1 MARLEGGLAMA
12 RYLSNLPA
20 EVTSFV
26 GRREELREVKRL
38 LTTTRLL
45 TLTGSGGAGKTK
57 LALRAASDM
66 SRGFPDGA
74 WLVLLDSI
82 RDPLLVTQAVF
93 SALGVHDLS
102 AGVSLSSLT
111 DYLAGKRL
119 LLLLDNCEHL
129 LDGCAVLANA
139 LITSCPDLHVLATS
153 RQALGVAGEVRMV
166 VPPMSVPAEGEDTS
180 VQRLLGYDAVWLLS
194 ERAGAVI
201 PGFTVEASNAE
212 QVLLLCRKLDGIPL
226 ALELAA
232 VRLGSLSLEQLNRGL
247 ASELAILGT
256 ANRGAEGR
264 QQTLEATIGW
274 SYGLLDDQE
283 QLLWARLSVFA
294 GGFEEDAATQVC
306 SDARIPAGCV
316 AGLLGRLV
324 DRSILKRQLRDSG
337 PPRYWLLETMRQYG
351 RERLRERG
359 EQALTQQRHFD
370 WIRILGEAI
379 GAWDGR
385 QVALF
390 DRMHRERDNLW
401 AALDFCARQPA
412 DLAPVS
418 ELAQDLLPYWVSR
431 GPFGDVRRVL
441 TSLADLAQ
449 ENSVPR
455 ARLLWVAAI
464 MAMAVNDYDAC
475 ATLGEESL
483 SIGTATRDAEVVA
496 WALLVTSVPR
506 LSDGDLAGAK
516 ERAESAL
523 SLARLMRLDRVELDA
538 HNALCAIL
546 IAAGEVDR
554 AIELGERSVA
564 ISEERGESWCRGY
577 QLDFLARACWLRGDK
592 GKAEAL
598 AREAAVHKHAIDDRT
613 GLSMVLETLA
623 SMAAERGAHE
633 RAGIFLGSAQRVR
646 DSSSLSLVELH
657 RPQHEQT
664 ITAIVHGIGERAFDA
679 AFARGRAMTIEE
691 GMAFALEREPPSRP
705 AAAVRATPGTGLTRR
720 QLEIARLVADDLTN
734 RQIAARLFL
743 SERTVETHVTNILN
757 KLGLG
762 SRVQLARWTAE
773 EAGLVRAGSAS
784 PRCSG

>member
-1 MARLEGGLAMA
+1 MARLEGGHAMA
-12 RYLSNLPA
+12 RCLSNLPA

-57 LALRAASDM
+57 LAVRAAADM

-74 WLVLLDSI
+74 WLVMLDSI

-102 AGVSLSSLT
+102 AGLSLSSLT
-111 DYLAGKRL
+111 DYLSGKRL

-129 LDGCAVLANA
+129 LDGCAVLASA
-139 LITSCPDLHVLATS
+139 LITSCPDLHVLVTS

-247 ASELAILGT
+247 TSEPAILGT
-256 ANRGAEGR
+256 ANRGAESR

-306 SDARIPAGCV
+306 SDARIPARRI
-316 AGLLGRLV
+316 AGLLGKLV
-324 DRSILKRQLRDSG
+324 DKSILKRQLRDSG

-359 EQALTQQRHFD
+359 EQTLTQQRHFD

-379 GAWDGR
+379 GAWDDR

-401 AALDFCARQPA
+401 AALDFCVRQPA
-412 DLAPVS
+412 DVAAAS

-441 TSLADLAQ
+441 TSLADLAP
-449 ENSVPR
+449 EDSVPR

-464 MAMAVNDYDAC
+464 MAMAANDYEAC
-475 ATLGEESL
+475 AAFGEESL
-483 SIGTATRDAEVVA
+483 RIGTATRDAEVVG

-506 LSDGDLAGAK
+506 FSDGDLAGAK

-538 HNALCAIL
+538 HNTLCAIL
-546 IAAGEVDR
+546 IAAGEADR

-564 ISEERGESWCRGY
+564 MSEERGESWCRGY
-577 QLDFLARACWLRGDK
+577 QLDFLARARWLRGDR
-592 GKAEAL
+592 GKADAL

-623 SMAAERGAHE
+623 SMAAERGAHQ

-646 DSSSLSLVELH
+646 DSSSLNLVELH
-657 RPQHEQT
+657 RPQHERT
-664 ITAIVHGIGERAFDA
+664 ITAIVHGIGEKALDA
-679 AFARGRAMTIEE
+679 AFAQGRAMTIDE
-691 GMAFALEREPPSRP
+691 GVAFALEREPPSRP

-773 EAGLVRAGSAS
+773 EAGLGSVVPAG
-784 PRCSG
+784 RRG

>member
-1 MARLEGGLAMA
+1 LVRH
-12 RYLSNLPA
+12 LSNLPA

-26 GRREELREVKRL
+26 GRRQELREVKRL
-38 LTTTRLL
+38 LTATRLL

-57 LALRAASDM
+57 LAVRAAADM

-74 WLVLLDSI
+74 WLVMLDSI

-102 AGVSLSSLT
+102 AGLSLSSLT
-111 DYLAGKRL
+111 DYLSGKRL

-247 ASELAILGT
+247 TSELAILGT
-256 ANRGAEGR
+256 ANRGAESR

-306 SDARIPAGCV
+306 SDARIPDRCI
-316 AGLLGRLV
+316 AGLLGKLV
-324 DRSILKRQLRDSG
+324 EKSILKRQLRDSG

-359 EQALTQQRHFD
+359 EQTLTQQRHFD

-379 GAWDGR
+379 GAWDDR
-385 QVALF
+385 QIALF
-390 DRMHRERDNLW
+390 GRMHRERDNLW
-401 AALDFCARQPA
+401 AALDFCVRQPA
-412 DLAPVS
+412 DVAAAS

-441 TSLADLAQ
+441 TSLADLAP

-464 MAMAVNDYDAC
+464 MAMAANDYEAC
-475 ATLGEESL
+475 AAFGEESL
-483 SIGTATRDAEVVA
+483 RIGTATRDAEVVG

-506 LSDGDLAGAK
+506 FSDGDLAGAK

-523 SLARLMRLDRVELDA
+523 ALARLMRLDRVELDA
-538 HNALCAIL
+538 HNTLCAIL
-546 IAAGEVDR
+546 IAAGEANR

-564 ISEERGESWCRGY
+564 MSEERGESWCRGY
-577 QLDFLARACWLRGDK
+577 QLDFLARAYWLRGDM

-623 SMAAERGAHE
+623 SMAADRGADE

-664 ITAIVHGIGERAFDA
+664 ITAIVHGIGEKALDA
-679 AFARGRAMTIEE
+679 AFARGRAMTIDE
-691 GMAFALEREPPSRP
+691 GVAFALEREPPSRP
-705 AAAVRATPGTGLTRR
+705 AAAVRATQGTGLTRR

-773 EAGLVRAGSAS
+773 EAGLGSAV
-784 PRCSG
+784 PAGRRG

>member
-1 MARLEGGLAMA
+1 LVRH
-12 RYLSNLPA
+12 LSNLPA

-26 GRREELREVKRL
+26 GRRQELREVKRL

-57 LALRAASDM
+57 LAVRAAAEM

-82 RDPLLVTQAVF
+82 RDPFLVTQAVF
-93 SALGVHDLS
+93 SALGVHDQS
-102 AGVSLSSLT
+102 AGLSLSSLT

-129 LDGCAVLANA
+129 LDGCAVLASA
-139 LITSCPDLHVLATS
+139 LIASCQDLHVLATS

-180 VQRLLGYDAVWLLS
+180 VQRLLGCDAVWLLS
-194 ERAGAVI
+194 ERAAAVI

-256 ANRGAEGR
+256 ANRGAEAR

-306 SDARIPAGCV
+306 SDARIPARRI
-316 AGLLGRLV
+316 ADLLGELV
-324 DRSILKRQLRDSG
+324 DKSILKRQLRGSG

-359 EQALTQQRHFD
+359 EQTLTEQRHFD
-370 WIRILGEAI
+370 WIRGLGEAI
-379 GAWDGR
+379 GAWDNR

-412 DLAPVS
+412 GVAAAS
-418 ELAQDLLPYWVSR
+418 ELAQHLLPYWTSR
-431 GPFGDVRRVL
+431 GPYGDVRRVL
-441 TSLADLAQ
+441 TALTELAPED
-449 ENSVPR
+449 SVPH

-464 MAMAVNDYDAC
+464 MAMAANDYDTC
-475 ATLGEESL
+475 AEFGEESL
-483 SIGTATRDAEVVA
+483 RIGTAARDVEVVG
-496 WALLVTSVPR
+496 WALIVTSVPR
-506 LSDGDLAGAK
+506 FRDGDLAGAK

-523 SLARLMRLDRVELDA
+523 SLARLMGLDQVELDA
-538 HNALCAIL
+538 HNTLCTIL
-546 IAAGEVDR
+546 IAVGEIDR

-564 ISEERGESWCRGY
+564 LSDERGESWCRGY
-577 QLDFLARACWLRGDK
+577 QLDFLARAYWIRGDRD
-592 GKAEAL
+592 KAEAL
-598 AREAAVHKHAIDDRT
+598 AREAAVCKHAIDDRN

-623 SMAAERGAHE
+623 SMAADRGRHE
-633 RAGIFLGSAQRVR
+633 RAAILLGSAQRVR
-646 DSSSLSLVELH
+646 DSSSLTLIELY
-657 RPQHEQT
+657 RQQHERSVSIILQ
-664 ITAIVHGIGERAFDA
+664 GIGQKAFDV
-679 AFARGRAMTIEE
+679 AFAGGRAMTIDE
-691 GMAFALEREPPSRP
+691 GVAFAVERTRPSRP
-705 AAAVRATPGTGLTRR
+705 APPVKVAPDTGLTSR

-773 EAGLVRAGSAS
+773 RAETRWAVAGGR
-784 PRCSG
+784 RR

>member
-1 MARLEGGLAMA
+1 V
-12 RYLSNLPA
+12 SNLPA

-38 LTTTRLL
+38 LTMTRLL

-57 LALRAASDM
+57 LALRAAAGM

-74 WLVLLDSI
+74 CLVLLDSI
-82 RDPLLVTQAVF
+82 HDPLLVTQAVF

-102 AGVSLSSLT
+102 AGLSLSSLV

-129 LDGCAVLANA
+129 LDGCAVLVST
-139 LITSCPDLHVLATS
+139 LIASCPDLHVLATS
-153 RQALGVAGEVRMV
+153 RQALGVAGEVTMV
-166 VPPMSVPAEGEDTS
+166 VPPMSVPAEDEDTS

-194 ERAGAVI
+194 ERAAAVI
-201 PGFTVEASNAE
+201 PDFTVGVSNAE

-306 SDARIPAGCV
+306 SDVRIPARRI
-316 AGLLGRLV
+316 AGLLGNLV
-324 DRSILKRQLRDSG
+324 DKSILKRQLRDSG

-351 RERLRERG
+351 RERLRELG

-379 GAWDGR
+379 GAWDDR

-390 DRMHRERDNLW
+390 ARMHREQDNLW
-401 AALDFCARQPA
+401 AALDFCVRQPA
-412 DLAPVS
+412 DVTAAS

-441 TSLADLAQ
+441 TSLADLAP

-464 MAMAVNDYDAC
+464 MAMTANDYDAC
-475 ATLGEESL
+475 AALGEESL
-483 SIGTATRDAEVVA
+483 RIGTAARDVEVVG

-506 LSDGDLAGAK
+506 LHDGDLAGAK

-523 SLARLMRLDRVELDA
+523 SLARLMCLDRVELDA
-538 HNALCAIL
+538 HNTLCAIL
-546 IAAGEVDR
+546 IAVGEVGR

-564 ISEERGESWCRGY
+564 MSEARGESWCRGY
-577 QLDFLARACWLRGDK
+577 QLDFLARACWLRGDT

-598 AREAAVHKHAIDDRT
+598 ARDAAVHKHAIDDRT

-633 RAGIFLGSAQRVR
+633 RAGIFLGSAACVR
-646 DSSSLSLVELH
+646 DSSSLNLLELY
-657 RPQHEQT
+657 RPQHERT
-664 ITAIVHGIGERAFDA
+664 VTAIVNGIGERAFDA
-679 AFARGRAMTIEE
+679 AFARGRAMTIDEAV
-691 GMAFALEREPPSRP
+691 AFALEQEPPSRP
-705 AAAVRATPGTGLTRR
+705 AAAVRATPRTGLTRR
-720 QLEIARLVADDLTN
+720 QLEIAQLVADDLTN

-773 EAGLVRAGSAS
+773 EAGLGSVVAVG
-784 PRCSG
+784 RLG